1 MLQAAQ
7 DRYGGPEVVKL
18 RDVQRPE
25 PRACEVL
32 VRVEAA
38 AISPA
43 DTAFRAAD
51 PFIVRFF
58 AGLIRPK
65 NLVHGSEFA
74 GVIEAV
80 GQGVTRFSPGDAV
93 FGATGTE
100 LGTHAEYLRVKAD
113 GAIVPRPAHLDPVS
127 AAGLAYSFLTAMPFL
142 RDEAKSQPGQRI
154 LINGGSSAIGLCA
167 IQLARHMGAEVT
179 AVCSGPNADL
189 VGSVGAQHVIDYT
202 VEDFTAG
209 RVAYDVIFDV
219 VGKSSL
225 GRCRPVLAPGGVYL
239 TTVPSWHILWA
250 MLARQPGR
258 LATTG
263 LRSAAAKRGDLA
275 LIGDLVA
282 SGALRPMIDRTYPL
296 SEIVA
301 AHRYVDTGRRRG
313 DVVIVP

>member
-7 DRYGGPEVVKL
+7 DRYGGPEVVEL
-18 RDVQRPE
+18 RQVARPE
-25 PRACEVL
+25 PRPGEVL
-32 VRVEAA
+32 VRIEAA

-43 DTAFRAAD
+43 DTAFRQAD

-74 GVIEAV
+74 GVIESV
-80 GQGVTRFSPGDAV
+80 GQGVTTFAPGDAV

-100 LGTHAEYLRVKAD
+100 LGAHAEYLRLKAD
-113 GAIVPRPAHLDPVS
+113 GAIVPRPAHLDPVG
-127 AAGLAYSFLTAMPFL
+127 AAALAYSFLTAMPFL
-142 RDEAKSQPGQRI
+142 RDEAKLRPGQRI

-179 AVCSGPNADL
+179 AVCSGRNADL
-189 VGSVGAQHVIDYT
+189 VRSVGAQHVIDYT

-209 RVAYDVIFDV
+209 RVTYDVIFDA
-219 VGKSSL
+219 VGKSSFGL
-225 GRCRPVLAPGGVYL
+225 CRPILAAGGVYL

-250 MLARQPGR
+250 MLTRQPGR

-263 LRSAAAKRGDLA
+263 LRSAAAKRDDLA

-282 SGALRPMIDRTYPL
+282 SGALRPVIDRTYRL
-296 SEIVA
+296 SEIVE